1 MSKHKSETKD
11 KKKGSQ
17 LVIRVDKAERDAFVT
32 LCDHLDTSAAR
43 EIRRFMRELVAAHSS
58 KDTRPDGEI
67 ATAVITDAG
76 DDVPANEGP
85 AAQEPDADA
94 KALAGET
101 PKADIPAGETA
112 KPKSR
117 QKRVQ
122 M

>member
-1 MSKHKSETKD
+1 MSKHKSEAKG

-17 LVIRVDKAERDAFVT
+17 LVIRVDKAERHAFVM
-32 LCDHLDTSAAR
+32 LCNHLDTSAAR

-58 KDTRPDGEI
+58 EDTRPDGKME
-67 ATAVITDAG
+67 TAVIADAHEK
-76 DDVPANEGP
+76 VPANEG
-85 AAQEPDADA
+85 ATLQDPDAVA
-94 KALAGET
+94 KALPTEATKAG
-101 PKADIPAGETA
+101 IPAGETA

>member
-1 MSKHKSETKD
+1 MSKHKSEAKD

-17 LVIRVDKAERDAFVT
+17 LVIRVDKAERDAFVM

-58 KDTRPDGEI
+58 EDTRPDGKMETSVI
-67 ATAVITDAG
+67 ADAH
-76 DDVPANEGP
+76 DEVPAIEEATLQDSG
-85 AAQEPDADA
+85 AVAGLLSTEAQN
-94 KALAGET
+94 
-101 PKADIPAGETA
+101 ADIPADETA

-117 QKRVQ
+117 HKRGQ